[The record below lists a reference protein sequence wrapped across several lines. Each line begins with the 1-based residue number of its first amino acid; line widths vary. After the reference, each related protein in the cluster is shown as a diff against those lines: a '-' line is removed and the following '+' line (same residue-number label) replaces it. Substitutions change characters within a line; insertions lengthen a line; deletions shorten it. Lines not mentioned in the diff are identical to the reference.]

1 MKQRNQAGLV
11 TRREVPRLTFAEER
25 FDEHL
30 QAVIQR
36 AVDHLLSL
44 QAPEGFW
51 VGELEA
57 DTTLESDYI
66 FFLFV
71 LGLLDTH
78 RCIRLANYI
87 RRRQLPDGGWNI
99 YAGGPSELNAT
110 VKAYVALKLAG
121 DSPAAPHMVAARK
134 RALELDR

>member
-1 MKQRNQAGLV
+1 MNQRNQAASAPQ
-11 TRREVPRLTFAEER
+11 REIERLTFADAR
-25 FDEHL
+25 IDESL
-30 QAVIQR
+30 QESIQR
-36 AVDHLLSL
+36 STDYLLSL

-51 VGELEA
+51 VAELEA

-71 LGLLDTH
+71 LGILDNR
-78 RCIRLANYI
+78 RCIKLANQI

-110 VKAYVALKLAG
+110 VKAY
-121 DSPAAPHMVAARK
+121 
-134 RALELDR
+134 

>member
-1 MKQRNQAGLV
+1 MASSTRFGVEAPAGQPQIAATGV
-11 TRREVPRLTFAEER
+11 ITDELTEAIGR
-25 FDEHL
+25 G
-30 QAVIQR
+30 VN
-36 AVDHLLSL
+36 HLLSL
-44 QAPEGFW
+44 QAPEGYW

-66 FFLFV
+66 FYLYV
-71 LGLLDTH
+71 LGKLDGH
-78 RCIRLANYI
+78 RRAKLANYI

-121 DSPAAPHMVAARK
+121 DSPAAPHMA
-134 RALELDR
+134 